1 MSHVKKLLTGKDN
14 ETPCMG
20 RISWACSYLAIVGA
34 AGGIILS
41 GGALGIAELG
51 IALATI
57 AAGHGAAIKLKETSE
72 PEPKPEPP
80 VMPFF
85 SGLQVVMPETKEE
98 E

>member
-1 MSHVKKLLTGKDN
+1 MSITNELLTGKDN
-14 ETPCMG
+14 ETLCMG
-20 RISWACSYLAIVGA
+20 RVSWAASYVTITAIA
-34 AGGIILS
+34 AGIVLT

-72 PEPKPEPP
+72 PDPKPETAP
-80 VMPFF
+80 VAD
-85 SGLQVVMPETKEE
+85 SEE